1 MEHDQVMRTKSQQQC
16 IMSNGSGNTKYESI
30 GGLLNSAQPDDKT
43 DNLDKASICSTGSRG
58 YRIKRWLG
66 VRRSTWLLSMYI
78 VAYFVYLLGGCLL
91 FAYLEQEVEI
101 DVKTNIEL
109 RKDQF
114 LAANPSVSSQ
124 ELENLLDD
132 IMYRGISPR
141 KRDLNRSNW
150 SFGQSF
156 LFTVTVVTTIGYG
169 HIHPLTNTGK
179 TACILYAIIGIPFTL
194 IFLSALVQRLLAPTF
209 KLLSSFIKMLP
220 NMDTFRVRLIH
231 LALMGSIYL
240 LLAILVPS
248 VLFWLL
254 EPDWSFLD
262 GIYFVFISLTTIGLG
277 DYIPGDHPYMSK
289 YQTIYKTC
297 VGLFL
302 LFGLVLTSLTLT
314 VFYDIPQL
322 NLGLHLHRHR
332 DIFAEEYEEKRA
344 TKSETQSMTSNQ
356 TQLSS

>member
-1 MEHDQVMRTKSQQQC
+1 MSEETNGRTKYQ
-16 IMSNGSGNTKYESI
+16 SI
-30 GGLLNSAQPDDKT
+30 QGLGVPDLEKEGDE
-43 DNLDKASICSTGSRG
+43 ASLCSTGSRG

-66 VRRSTWLLSMYI
+66 VRRSTWLLALY
-78 VAYFVYLLGGCLL
+78 VAAYFSYLLGGCVL
-91 FAYLEQEVEI
+91 FAVLEQEVEK

-109 RKDQF
+109 RKSEF
-114 LAANPSVSSQ
+114 LSAHPDVTSAD
-124 ELENLLDD
+124 LERLLEE
-132 IMYRGISPR
+132 ILYRGISPR
-141 KRDLNRSNW
+141 RRDLNRSNW
-150 SFGQSF
+150 SLGQSF

-179 TACILYAIIGIPFTL
+179 TACIVYAIIGIPFTL
-194 IFLSALVQRLLAPTF
+194 IFLSAIVQRLLAPTF
-209 KLLSSFIKMLP
+209 KLLSSFIRMCP

-231 LALMGSIYL
+231 LALMGSMYL
-240 LLAILVPS
+240 LLSIMVPTA
-248 VLFWLL
+248 LFWIL

-262 GIYFVFISLTTIGLG
+262 GVYFVFISLTTIGLG
-277 DYIPGDHPYMSK
+277 DYIPGDNPAMAE

-332 DIFAEEYEEKRA
+332 DIFADVEEYEERHKA
-344 TKSETQSMTSNQ
+344 VSETQSMASNQ
-356 TQLSS
+356 TNLTFSR

>member
-1 MEHDQVMRTKSQQQC
+1 
-16 IMSNGSGNTKYESI
+16 MSVGSTKYDSI
-30 GGLLNSAQPDDKT
+30 QGLVVSGQVSGYPGDDKGDPT
-43 DNLDKASICSTGSRG
+43 DKTSICSTASRG
-58 YRIKRWLG
+58 YRIKKWLG
-66 VRRSTWLLSMYI
+66 IRRSTWLLSMYI
-78 VAYFVYLLGGCLL
+78 LAYFVYILAGCIL
-91 FAYLEQEVEI
+91 FSGLEQEVEKDIKSSI
-101 DVKTNIEL
+101 DL
-109 RKDQF
+109 RKSQF
-114 LAANPSVSSQ
+114 LSEHPTVNPRD
-124 ELENLLDD
+124 LEKLLDD
-132 IMYRGISPR
+132 ILYRGISPR
-141 KRDLNRSNW
+141 SRDLQQSNW

-179 TACILYAIIGIPFTL
+179 TACIIYAIIGIPFTL

-220 NMDTFRVRLIH
+220 NMDTFQVRLIH
-231 LALMGSIYL
+231 LALMGSVYL
-240 LLAILVPS
+240 LLSILIPTVF
-248 VLFWLL
+248 FWLL
-254 EPDWSFLD
+254 EPNWTFLD
-262 GIYFVFISLTTIGLG
+262 GLYFVFISLTTIGLG
-277 DYIPGDHPYMSK
+277 DYIPGDHPLMSD

-332 DIFAEEYEEKRA
+332 DIFAEEYESKRQQA
-344 TKSETQSMTSNQ
+344 KSETQSIVSNQ